1 MDPPFSVAMSKTVS
15 LAACSLAI
23 RPRSSFSLACMAA
36 SSTRVSCREDDR
48 RTVDSV
54 LNRRMVQWCREP
66 R

>member
-36 SSTRVSCREDDR
+36 SSTRVSWDDR

-54 LNRRMVQWCREP
+54 LNRRMV
-66 R
+66 